1 MKKLSLKIV
10 SVILAMIISVCAVI
24 AVNAQS
30 ADNTSKVNNT
40 QESKSVKDNNK
51 PTKIS
56 KDETVYVLAGADGSV
71 KKVIVSDWIKNAI
84 SEGKISDKTNL
95 KNVKN
100 VKGNEKYTLDSNN
113 MTVWDAQ
120 GNDVYYSGNIDEELP
135 VNLSVSYKLDG
146 KNITADKLAGK
157 SGKVTIRFDYENKQY
172 ETVNID
178 GKSEKIY
185 VPFVMLTGMLFN
197 NDTFRNVEVTNGKVI
212 NDGDRTAVIGIAL
225 PGLQKNLNITSDKLE
240 LPDFVEITA
249 DVENFKMGMSITLA
263 TNELFSNF
271 DTSKLN
277 DLDNVANSVNDLT
290 GGMNQLLDGSSALYN
305 GLDLLLSKS
314 NELVNGI
321 KELANGSKTLK
332 EGTEK
337 IDFGAGNIK
346 SGAFELYGGLNE
358 LSSNNPQLN
367 GGAKQVFETMLSTA
381 QSQLNNAGITT
392 PTLTIENYSA
402 VLTAVL
408 SKVSNIPTAAASV
421 TTLKASLDSYNQFY
435 TGLLN
440 YTGGVEKATNGA
452 KELYLGANQLKAGTE
467 ELKLGS
473 EKLYNGV
480 LKLQD
485 GTSVLVGG
493 VSELKNGAVKLSGGL
508 KKLNDEGVSKIIKLV
523 NGDIKGLATRIKAT
537 ADVSKNYK
545 NFSGISDDMDGQ
557 VKFIYRTDEIKV
569 K

>member
-51 PTKIS
+51 PAKIS

-240 LPDFVEITA
+240 FPDFVEITA

-314 NELVNGI
+314 NELVSGI

-346 SGAFELYGGLNE
+346 SGASELYGGLNE

-408 SKVSNIPTAAASV
+408 SKVSNIPAAAASV

>member
-157 SGKVTIRFDYENKQY
+157 NGKVTIRFDYENKQY

-321 KELANGSKTLK
+321 KELAKGSKTLK
-332 EGTEK
+332 EGAEK

-408 SKVSNIPTAAASV
+408 SQVSNIPTAAASV

-440 YTGGVEKATNGA
+440 YTGGVEKATNGS

>member
-314 NELVNGI
+314 NELVSGI

-337 IDFGAGNIK
+337 LDFGAGNIK

>member
-40 QESKSVKDNNK
+40 QESKSVKDNDK
-51 PTKIS
+51 PTEIS

-314 NELVNGI
+314 NELVSGI

-332 EGTEK
+332 EGAEK

-346 SGAFELYGGLNE
+346 SGASELYGGLNE

-493 VSELKNGAVKLSGGL
+493 VYELKNGAVKLSGGL

>member
-1 MKKLSLKIV
+1 
-10 SVILAMIISVCAVI
+10 
-24 AVNAQS
+24 
-30 ADNTSKVNNT
+30 
-40 QESKSVKDNNK
+40 
-51 PTKIS
+51 
-56 KDETVYVLAGADGSV
+56 
-71 KKVIVSDWIKNAI
+71 
-84 SEGKISDKTNL
+84 
-95 KNVKN
+95 
-100 VKGNEKYTLDSNN
+100 
-113 MTVWDAQ
+113 
-120 GNDVYYSGNIDEELP
+120 
-135 VNLSVSYKLDG
+135 
-146 KNITADKLAGK
+146 
-157 SGKVTIRFDYENKQY
+157 
-172 ETVNID
+172 
-178 GKSEKIY
+178 
-185 VPFVMLTGMLFN
+185 MLTGMLFN

-314 NELVNGI
+314 NELVSGI

-421 TTLKASLDSYNQFY
+421 KTLKASLDSYNQFY

-557 VKFIYRTDEIKV
+557 VKFIYRTDEIKG

>member
-197 NDTFRNVEVTNGKVI
+197 SDTFRNVEVTNGKVI

-277 DLDNVANSVNDLT
+277 DLDNVVNSVNDLT

>member
-51 PTKIS
+51 PAKIS

-71 KKVIVSDWIKNAI
+71 KKVIVSNWIKNAI

-95 KNVKN
+95 KNLKN

-240 LPDFVEITA
+240 FPDFVEITA

-346 SGAFELYGGLNE
+346 SGVSELYGGLNE

-408 SKVSNIPTAAASV
+408 SKVSNIPAAAASV

>member
-480 LKLQD
+480 LKLED

-508 KKLNDEGVSKIIKLV
+508 KKLNDEGVSRIIKLV

>member
-40 QESKSVKDNNK
+40 QESKAVKDNNK

-240 LPDFVEITA
+240 FPDFVEITA

-346 SGAFELYGGLNE
+346 SGVSELYGGLNE

-408 SKVSNIPTAAASV
+408 SKVSGIPTAAASV

>member
-332 EGTEK
+332 EGAEK

-523 NGDIKGLATRIKAT
+523 NGDIKGLATRIRAT

>member
-314 NELVNGI
+314 NELVSGI

-332 EGTEK
+332 EGAEK

-346 SGAFELYGGLNE
+346 SGASELYGGLNE

-440 YTGGVEKATNGA
+440 YTGGVEKATNGS

>member
-240 LPDFVEITA
+240 FPDFVEITA

-263 TNELFSNF
+263 TNGLFSNF

-346 SGAFELYGGLNE
+346 SGALELYGGLNE

-557 VKFIYRTDEIKV
+557 VKFIYRTDEIKG

>member
-40 QESKSVKDNNK
+40 QESKSVKDDNK

-225 PGLQKNLNITSDKLE
+225 PRLQKNLNITSDKLE
-240 LPDFVEITA
+240 FPDFVEITA

-314 NELVNGI
+314 NELVSGI
-321 KELANGSKTLK
+321 KELANGSQTLK

-346 SGAFELYGGLNE
+346 SGVSELYGGLNE

-408 SKVSNIPTAAASV
+408 SKVSNIPAAAASV

>member
-240 LPDFVEITA
+240 FPDFVEITA

-346 SGAFELYGGLNE
+346 SGVSELYGGLNE

-402 VLTAVL
+402 VLTALL

-493 VSELKNGAVKLSGGL
+493 VSELKDGAVKLSGGL

>member
-240 LPDFVEITA
+240 FPDFVEITA

-346 SGAFELYGGLNE
+346 SGASELYGGLNE

>member
-157 SGKVTIRFDYENKQY
+157 NGKVTIRFDYENKQY

-240 LPDFVEITA
+240 IPDFVEITA

-314 NELVNGI
+314 NELVSGI

-408 SKVSNIPTAAASV
+408 SQVSNIPTAAASV

-440 YTGGVEKATNGA
+440 YTGGVEKATNGS

>member
-40 QESKSVKDNNK
+40 QESKAVKDNNK

-314 NELVNGI
+314 NELVSGI

-421 TTLKASLDSYNQFY
+421 KTLKASLDSYNQFY

-557 VKFIYRTDEIKV
+557 VKFIYRTDEIKG

>member
-24 AVNAQS
+24 VVNAQS

-40 QESKSVKDNNK
+40 QESKSVKENNK

-157 SGKVTIRFDYENKQY
+157 NGKVTIRFDYENKQY

-277 DLDNVANSVNDLT
+277 DLDNAANSVNDLT

-314 NELVNGI
+314 NELVSGI

-358 LSSNNPQLN
+358 LSSNNSQLN

-569 K
+569 R